1 MSLALAHFAVGA
13 TGTTLLLAPLPV
25 RVRCERTLIL
35 LGGIWALLPDIY
47 KLAPIHELAPVAAER
62 MHAIHG
68 SAVANLFWFHRA
80 LDVRDPTDAYLVTVV
95 AAGSWVGVTALV
107 EMTSILWARL
117 QHRRTE
123 PRKQIS
129 D

>member
-1 MSLALAHFAVGA
+1 M
-13 TGTTLLLAPLPV
+13 TILLAPLPV
-25 RVRCERTLIL
+25 RVRFKRTLIL
-35 LGGIWALLPDIY
+35 LGGIWALIPDIY
-47 KLAPIHELAPVAAER
+47 KLAPIYELAPAAAER

-68 SAVANLFWFHRA
+68 SAIANLFWFHRT
-80 LDVRDPTDAYLVTVV
+80 LDVHDPTDAYLVTVV
-95 AAGSWVGVTALV
+95 AAGSWIGVTAIV

-123 PRKQIS
+123 RHKQVS